1 MASPRPKPAISRA
14 PAQDPLARLK
24 GIDHIVVLMKEN
36 RSFDQMLGYL
46 KHNGLPEVRGLDGG
60 EVNYADGVKY
70 ESFEW
75 GRDQTVFHP
84 DIDPSGKILDPCHS
98 KECVAEQLADD
109 NGGFVANFLKTRK
122 IDNKL
127 VTLPPELRKVPMG
140 YYTARHLPVYD
151 HLARNFCVCDAW
163 HSSIPGDTW
172 PNRLFALAGR
182 ESEKVGYK
190 RGLWGEILAKLQG
203 LPKVKGL
210 RDAPIYDVE
219 AFTRQLDRSQWRW
232 YSQDPSTLRA
242 ADKTYRNIRDLNRD
256 NFAYF
261 DRNRLSWKEEIID
274 GPLDTHASFLDD
286 CANGDLRQV
295 SWIDPN
301 FADLHVLHPNSNDD
315 HPPADI
321 KAGQDLVLEVYE
333 ALANSPNWENTLLV
347 IVYDEHGG
355 FYDHVSP
362 PPPPVPDPK
371 FATLGVRVPA
381 MLIGPRVPH
390 SVCQETFDHTSLIA
404 TILRRFAANP
414 DAALARMPARV
425 RHVEHLGVALAGEP
439 RRDLPSTGELRRE
452 MDQWRIGAR
461 DARRPKN
468 GPASAHDGAGH
479 DVVLHHFQEEF
490 LKFALAMRD
499 AGLPGG
505 QP

>member
-1 MASPRPKPAISRA
+1 VTTTHNCVSVK
-14 PAQDPLARLK
+14 DPLERLK

-46 KHNGLPEVRGLDGG
+46 MRNGMPGVRGLSGN

-70 ESFEW
+70 KSFEW
-75 GRDQTVFHP
+75 DPDQTVFHP
-84 DIDPSGKILDPCHS
+84 AIDPSGKILDPCHS
-98 KECVAEQLADD
+98 KECVAAQLAEE
-109 NGGFVANFLKTRK
+109 NGGFVSDFVRTRR
-122 IDNKL
+122 INGEP
-127 VTLPPELRKVPMG
+127 VTLPEELRKVPMG

-163 HSSIPGDTW
+163 HSSVPGDTW
-172 PNRLFALAGR
+172 PNRLYALAGC

-190 RGLWGEILAKLQG
+190 RGLWGEVLAWLQG

-210 RDAPIYDVE
+210 RDAPIYDVA
-219 AFTRQLDRSQWRW
+219 AFTRQLDRKQWRW

-242 ADKTYRNIRDLNRD
+242 ADKEYRKIRNLNRD

-261 DRNRLSWKEEIID
+261 DRNRLSWQEEIID
-274 GPLDTHASFLDD
+274 GPLDAHASFLDD
-286 CANGDLRQV
+286 CASGKLRDV

-315 HPPADI
+315 HPPADV

-355 FYDHVSP
+355 FYDHVVP
-362 PPPPVPDPK
+362 PPASPDSE

-381 MLIGPRVPH
+381 MLIGPRVPQE
-390 SVCQETFDHTSLIA
+390 VCHETFEHTSLIA
-404 TILRRFAANP
+404 TILHRFAANP
-414 DAALARMPARV
+414 ATALESMPTRVQNAPHLGIALAD
-425 RHVEHLGVALAGEP
+425 EP
-439 RRDLPSTGELRRE
+439 RRDFPSTAKLRSQ
-452 MDQWRIGAR
+452 MDQWRIDTR
-461 DARRPKN
+461 DSRRAKGDP
-468 GPASAHDGAGH
+468 GEAQEGAGH
-479 DVVLHHFQEEF
+479 KVVLHEFQEEF